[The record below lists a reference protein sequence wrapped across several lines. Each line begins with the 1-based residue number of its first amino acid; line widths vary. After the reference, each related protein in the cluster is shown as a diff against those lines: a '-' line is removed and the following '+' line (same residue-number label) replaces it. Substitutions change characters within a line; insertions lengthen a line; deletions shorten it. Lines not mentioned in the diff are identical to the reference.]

1 MWKNLGFAI
10 AMLLTVASPGVTF
23 AIGPPVANEGSMF
36 ISEVC
41 EGKTTAA
48 ALDWRF
54 QYSPGQRA
62 NYVITYIDVTDGHSS
77 LLSIAQREMILRD
90 INRWTEFS
98 LLSISNLRPFCS
110 DYKSRHAVLM
120 DVRYELL
127 HSNGPLFDRLSLE
140 IDLDAPEKT
149 GLYTSRL
156 IDGKVQQV
164 SAAIAEIPP
173 WKDPPAKK

>member
-1 MWKNLGFAI
+1 MWNKLTFAFVV
-10 AMLLTVASPGVTF
+10 LLLFAGPGVTL
-23 AIGPPVANEGSMF
+23 ASTSPVANEGSMF

-48 ALDWRF
+48 TLDWRLPE
-54 QYSPGQRA
+54 SPGRVA
-62 NYVITYIDVTDGHSS
+62 HYVITHIDVTDGNVS
-77 LLSIAQREMILRD
+77 LVSIAQREMILRD
-90 INRWTEFS
+90 INRWTQFS

-110 DYKSRHAVLM
+110 DYKSRHTVLM

-127 HSNGPLFDRLSLE
+127 HSNGPLFDTLSLE
-140 IDLDAPEKT
+140 IDLDVPEKT

-164 SAAIAEIPP
+164 PAAIAEIPP